1 MIVRMEV
8 KGPQLIIEDIE
19 VEMPTV
25 PQKVCKDRKALL
37 ADPQTPGAKGARPC
51 PWPSTGTPSNFGKA

>member
-19 VEMPTV
+19 VE
-25 PQKVCKDRKALL
+25 KCNALL
-37 ADPQTPGAKGARPC
+37 ASESPPESPNDAQTNQ
-51 PWPSTGTPSNFGKA
+51 SHE